1 MKLQFIAEKIEQ
13 GSGLDGL
20 REPSGNGFLYNAAR
34 ALTATLLH
42 GNTRGINRA
51 FSNIVPP

>member
-20 REPSGNGFLYNAAR
+20 REPIGNGFLYNAAR